1 MWGTLLA
8 RALAPHVLVI
18 VPDYRNYPRVDVS
31 GMISDIDMSIEW
43 VLKNAEEFGG
53 DTSRVV
59 LVGQS
64 AGAHLGGVCIVRKVL
79 DRIRRL
85 RLECNTE
92 LSTEDYGG
100 THTPLRSSY
109 EATDLCGF
117 ISTSSPHNL
126 VTMKQVFHRHGL
138 SCSVQ
143 RSIFGG
149 SEIDG
154 KDASGQDVFEK
165 WSTFHL
171 AKKCSDEYN
180 VFLEENRKDHHDSV
194 SFSLKD
200 LFPNLCIIHGTND
213 KTVSY
218 I

>member
-1 MWGTLLA
+1 MV
-8 RALAPHVLVI
+8 H
-18 VPDYRNYPRVDVS
+18 
-31 GMISDIDMSIEW
+31 DIETSIDW
-43 VLKNAEEFGG
+43 VLHNVEEFGG
-53 DTSRVV
+53 DASKVV

-64 AGAHLGGVCIVRKVL
+64 AGAHLGGVCVVRKVL

-85 RLECNTE
+85 RLNKDS
-92 LSTEDYGG
+92 LSTADEDAASAADGHDAPFK
-100 THTPLRSSY
+100 TSY

-149 SEIDG
+149 SELDG
-154 KDASGQDVFEK
+154 TDASGQDVFEK

-171 AKKCSDEYN
+171 AKRCHDEYASLVEGRETEVLN
-180 VFLEENRKDHHDSV
+180 AGVEL
-194 SFSLKD
+194 SLKD

-213 KTVSY
+213 KTVSSHPKHS
-218 I
+218 